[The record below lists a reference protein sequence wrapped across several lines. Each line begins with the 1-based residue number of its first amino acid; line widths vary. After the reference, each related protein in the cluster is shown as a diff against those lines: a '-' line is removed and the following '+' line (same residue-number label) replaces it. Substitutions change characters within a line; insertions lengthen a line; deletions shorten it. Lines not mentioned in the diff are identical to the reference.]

1 VSFSQ
6 FAGLLILFTGLT
18 TACSTAKPSAV
29 VSSPSIERNVVWQA
43 DLNLKADVYKP
54 GTTGLHPAVLM
65 VHGGG
70 WSAGYRSDLDAIAR
84 ELAARGMV
92 AVTVDY
98 RLIGQ
103 PNVGPNEPVADVI
116 AALNFLKFKAAL
128 LDVDTSR
135 LAVFG
140 ISAGGHLAA
149 MAATEA
155 GNDLKAAVIL
165 WGPSDLTQPISSLS
179 TEGAKLV
186 QAYLGGLQEPAV
198 LQQLSP
204 FWRVKTS
211 MVKQD
216 IAPDWLLLHG
226 SADELVPV
234 TQSRAMKDQL
244 AKQGVGVEYLEL
256 AGQGHNPQ
264 SPEAQNLASKTIYAF
279 LEKHLK

>member
-1 VSFSQ
+1 M
-6 FAGLLILFTGLT
+6 A
-18 TACSTAKPSAV
+18 ACSTAKPSAV
-29 VSSPSIERNVVWQA
+29 VSGLSIDRNVVWQA
-43 DLNLKADVYKP
+43 NLNLKADVYKP

-70 WSAGYRSDLDAIAR
+70 WSAGNRAELDPYAR
-84 ELAARGMV
+84 GFAARGMV

-116 AALNFLKFKAAL
+116 AALNYLKSKAVL
-128 LDVDTSR
+128 LDVDPSR

-140 ISAGGHLAA
+140 ISAGGHLSAL
-149 MAATEA
+149 AATEA
-155 GNDLKAAVIL
+155 GNGLRAAVIL
-165 WGPSDLTQPISSLS
+165 WGPSDLTVPISSLS
-179 TEGAKLV
+179 AEGAKLV
-186 QAYLGGLQEPAV
+186 KAYLGGLQDTAA

-204 FWRVKTS
+204 FWRIKAGP
-211 MVKQD
+211 KQD
-216 IAPDWLLLHG
+216 IATDWLLIHG

-234 TQSRAMKDQL
+234 TQSRAMNDQL

-264 SPEAQNLASKTIYAF
+264 SKEAQDLASNTIYAF
-279 LEKHLK
+279 LEQRLK